1 MVRYK
6 ARYLLITIYY
16 PTEPTPSSSNPTLPF
31 THPSHPSLTKQ
42 SLSNLIRDSL
52 ALQFGDY
59 GAGAAGNMAV
69 KYFSPATSTGIIK
82 VSRAHYRMLW
92 ASLTFIK
99 EVLGRGA
106 VVTVVRVSGTIK
118 KVQIEATRRAKEGIR
133 RAQGVG
139 GEGVGLDVMDVM
151 GDDDD
156 DEGGEGEESE
166 GLVG

>member
-16 PTEPTPSSSNPTLPF
+16 PTEPTPPTSNPTLPF
-31 THPSHPSLTKQ
+31 THPSHPNLTRQ

-52 ALQFGDY
+52 ALHFGDY

-92 ASLTFIK
+92 AALTFMK
-99 EVLGRGA
+99 EVMGRGA
-106 VVTVVRVSGTIK
+106 VVSVVKVSGTIK

-139 GEGVGLDVMDVM
+139 GEGVGLDVMDILDDD
-151 GDDDD
+151 DDDD
-156 DEGGEGEESE
+156 DESSGDEE
-166 GLVG
+166 